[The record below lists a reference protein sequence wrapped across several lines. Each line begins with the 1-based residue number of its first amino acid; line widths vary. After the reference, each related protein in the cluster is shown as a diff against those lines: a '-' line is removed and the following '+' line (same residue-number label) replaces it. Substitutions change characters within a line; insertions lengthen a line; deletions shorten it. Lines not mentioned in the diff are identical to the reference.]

1 MFDHPHLFA
10 FDVGWSSHICQVHEL
25 RKIGMMVMAIIMMND
40 IIIIFTSKQIMIIV
54 FTVIIIVIL
63 VVMTM
68 KVVLI
73 YVDKPHVR
81 SDGLLSEERWDKIG
95 NI

>member
-1 MFDHPHLFA
+1 
-10 FDVGWSSHICQVHEL
+10 
-25 RKIGMMVMAIIMMND
+25 MMVKVIIMIND
-40 IIIIFTSKQIMIIV
+40 IIITFTSKQIMIIV
-54 FTVIIIVIL
+54 ITIIIIVIL

-73 YVDKPHVR
+73 YVDKTHVR